1 MKYHILSEILF
12 NEKIVTEIAELV
24 LTGRRNYN
32 LYIYLIKKIFK
43 QWRHVMKRLMFVQKL

>member
-1 MKYHILSEILF
+1 MKDHILSEILF

-32 LYIYLIKKIFK
+32 LYIYLIKKYLSNGG
-43 QWRHVMKRLMFVQKL
+43 M